1 MLRLL
6 LYLSLWFGSMGLAI
20 FSSQNIYLVTVKFI
34 YLESIKL
41 PLGLV
46 LVFCAGLGAIAMTLL
61 MEFSRKSFQFS
72 VPNIPQFN
80 NSGTKTTFSKNSTE
94 SQKTT
99 SKIPFNNSST
109 NKKSNTKDD
118 FESDWDDDW
127 E

>member
-72 VPNIPQFN
+72 VPNIPQFT